1 MDDDDN
7 NEQSNVFKFGA
18 IPGGKSEDEA
28 PEDKIPHNDYVVVD
42 NEDNEFDINGFLIF
56 TPHHLA
62 IMQDGGQGAIPALVL
77 PIARVKFAGL
87 ASVLDSDN
95 V

>member
-1 MDDDDN
+1 MDDD
-7 NEQSNVFKFGA
+7 NEQPNVFKFGA
-18 IPGGKSEDEA
+18 ITGGKSEDEQA

-62 IMQDGGQGAIPALVL
+62 IMQDVGQGAVPALVL

-87 ASVLDSDN
+87 ASVLDSDAT
-95 V
+95 